1 MSFSRWIF
9 ASTLAISLF
18 LASYAGAQ
26 VKASAAG
33 PSEAELID
41 AYRRAHD
48 RRDLQAMMKLYCWD
62 RVTPE
67 IRKMTEQHARE
78 NFDEKIGK
86 ITMTSEHPKERLTQ
100 YIRNGVTYGLNVT
113 PVKELVV
120 ETPVPNSP
128 PGSLY
133 YPVGMKN
140 GRYCIA
146 LAAPVP
152 PGAAAPELP
161 AAPASR
167 ASAHAADLQKGQHAV
182 VPAQTEI
189 TVRLKQVVG
198 ARLLASGGIFTAVVS
213 DPVQVNGITVI
224 PVGASAR
231 GVVTKMGKYSPEMAL
246 TSITVNGK
254 ARPISTVTVSFNEQI
269 SFPAGSEAS
278 FHLRR
283 PLTLEP

>member
-1 MSFSRWIF
+1 MRFSRRTF
-9 ASTLAISLF
+9 ASTLALF
-18 LASYAGAQ
+18 LLLASCTGAQ
-26 VKASAAG
+26 ARASAAG
-33 PSEAELID
+33 PSEAELIN
-41 AYRRAHD
+41 AYRQAHG

-67 IRKMTEQHARE
+67 IRKMTEEHAKE
-78 NFDEKIGK
+78 EFDEKIGK

-100 YIRNGVTYGLNVT
+100 YIRNGVTYGLNLE
-113 PVKELVV
+113 PAKELVV
-120 ETPVPNSP
+120 ETPMPNSP
-128 PGSLY
+128 PGSMY
-133 YPVGMKN
+133 YPVGIED

-146 LAAPVP
+146 VAAPVP
-152 PGAAAPELP
+152 KGARAPEFP
-161 AAPASR
+161 AAPAAK
-167 ASAHAADLQKGQHAV
+167 ASAHAAVLQKGQQVV

-198 ARLLASGGIFTAVVS
+198 ARLLASGGVFTAVVS
-213 DPVQVNGITVI
+213 DPVQVNGMTVI
-224 PVGASAR
+224 PVGAKAG
-231 GVVTKMGKYSPEMAL
+231 GVVTKLGKYSPEMAL

-254 ARPISTVTVSFNEQI
+254 ARPVSTVTVSFNAQI